1 MCSKISASFKG
12 NFLKGTVFVIL
23 EVVLLDSF
31 IPIFGTRNRL
41 IKKVNS
47 DWKKKKI
54 SQILIT
60 LGILLNHYKWCVV
73 YVWCYYFIVTV
84 CCYWSSLDCFGDDD
98 GWNFFW
104 TTVKMEYLY
113 IFRYCWWHCKHFLF
127 ITEILCIMWP
137 VMFFISYFENP
148 KDFNLRKVVF
158 PTDWIFLFAH
168 SFANGDFFS
177 FCSTLC
183 LLCWSPWID
192 FYTKHQLEEH
202 Q

>member
-1 MCSKISASFKG
+1 MCR
-12 NFLKGTVFVIL
+12 LRL
-23 EVVLLDSF
+23 VLLFYCDCLLLLVFIFTWHPLKQKIPDEQVPKGLLSRNCERSFQF
-31 IPIFGTRNRL
+31 IPKR
-41 IKKVNS
+41 K
-47 DWKKKKI
+47 
-54 SQILIT
+54 
-60 LGILLNHYKWCVV
+60 LLWMGVRWRVLEK
-73 YVWCYYFIVTV
+73 
-84 CCYWSSLDCFGDDD
+84 SSLDCSGDDD

-168 SFANGDFFS
+168 SFANGDFFL